1 MNLSYNADPVLRSKL
16 FDFVDEIG
24 AYRVACLLFIYYLYI
39 VKHNK

>member
-24 AYRVACLLFIYYLYI
+24 AYRVAGLLLIYYLYI